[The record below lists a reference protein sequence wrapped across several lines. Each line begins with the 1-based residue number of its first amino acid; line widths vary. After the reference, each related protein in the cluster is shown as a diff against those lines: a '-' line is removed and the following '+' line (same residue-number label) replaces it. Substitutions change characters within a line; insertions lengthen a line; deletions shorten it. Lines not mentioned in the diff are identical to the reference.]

1 MKNFRLTSTIDPINV
16 NEIRQ
21 SDRSII
27 TICTMYELE
36 NVADNIFRDD
46 VRLLTRYERE
56 RFCKADEIN
65 GYIFGSFSVPKKKQ
79 EMEYKNFMFCIHS
92 QGILFVDDSET
103 VEDLIRKIA
112 RTVTFEKPNIGRF
125 LYSFMVALIQ
135 DDLYYLNTIQD
146 ALSDLEDDILDDH
159 TENDNESIMHCRKEV
174 LTFRSYY
181 AQLTDMVEDL
191 QENENGFFDDRSLEL
206 FSRFSDR
213 VSRLLS
219 ETERLREY
227 CLQVHEVYQSQ
238 IDLKQNKIMRILTVV
253 TTVFAP
259 LTLLTGWYGMNFTN
273 MPELQWKYGYLLV
286 ILLSVVITAVCLLI
300 FRKKKFL

>member
-1 MKNFRLTSTIDPINV
+1 MKSYRLTTTMDPINV

-21 SDRSII
+21 SDRSIV
-27 TICTMYELE
+27 TICTMSELE

-79 EMEYKNFMFCIHS
+79 EMEYKNFMFCVHS
-92 QGILFVDDSET
+92 QGILFVDDGDT
-103 VEDLIRKIA
+103 VEELVRRIA
-112 RTVTFEKPNIGRF
+112 LPVTFEKPNIGRF
-125 LYSFMVALIQ
+125 LYSLMVALIQ

-146 ALSDLEDDILDDH
+146 KLSDLEDEILDDR
-159 TENDNESIMHCRKEV
+159 TENDNEAIMHCRKEV

-191 QENENGFFDDRSLEL
+191 QENENGFFDDRSLDL

-259 LTLLTGWYGMNFTN
+259 LTLLTGWYGMNFVN
-273 MPELQWKYGYLLV
+273 MPELQWRYGYLGV
-286 ILLSVVITAVCLLI
+286 IAVSLVITAVCLLI
-300 FRKKKFL
+300 FRRKKFL

>member
-27 TICTMYELE
+27 TICTMHELE
-36 NVADNIFRDD
+36 NVADNIFQDD

-79 EMEYKNFMFCIHS
+79 EMEYMNFMFCIHS
-92 QGILFVDDSET
+92 QGLLFVDDSET
-103 VEDLIRKIA
+103 VEGLIRKIA

-146 ALSDLEDDILDDH
+146 ALSDLEDDILDDR
-159 TENDNESIMHCRKEV
+159 TENDNEEIMHCRKEV

-273 MPELQWKYGYLLV
+273 IPELQWKYGYLLV
-286 ILLSVVITAVCLLI
+286 ILLSVAITAVCLLI